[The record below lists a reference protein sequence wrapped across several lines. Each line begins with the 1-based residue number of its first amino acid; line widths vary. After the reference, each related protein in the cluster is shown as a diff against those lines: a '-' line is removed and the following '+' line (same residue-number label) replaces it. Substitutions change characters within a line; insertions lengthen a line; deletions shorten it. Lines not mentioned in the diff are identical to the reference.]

1 MTHTSTEQPEALRL
15 ADEFD
20 NAMAA
25 LHQISIGHSMTIE
38 LRRLHARV
46 QELEA
51 ERDEADRRA
60 GRAERH
66 MAGLNDDV
74 RRFEA
79 ARRRMKAQWGVHDNV
94 SFDVVWQQALD
105 AKASQAQRVPLNAFQ
120 RRAIFDD
127 LYPHGAT
134 SQMWQTFSAL
144 VTAVERFDITQE
156 KQG

>member
-15 ADEFD
+15 ADALRDGEYSLYQER
-20 NAMAA
+20 AA
-25 LHQISIGHSMTIE
+25 TEAE
-38 LRRLHARV
+38 LRRLHARA

-105 AKASQAQRVPLNAFQ
+105 AKASQAQRVPLSEEQ

-127 LYPHGAT
+127 LWPHGADAGIRKL
-134 SQMWQTFSAL
+134 F
-144 VTAVERFDITQE
+144 TATVFATEAAHGITQE

>member
-1 MTHTSTEQPEALRL
+1 MTHTSTEQPEARDL
-15 ADEFD
+15 AYWIAHTTD
-20 NAMAA
+20 NPTAA
-25 LHQISIGHSMTIE
+25 LIQS
-38 LRRLHARV
+38 LRARV

-105 AKASQAQRVPLNAFQ
+105 AKASQAQRVPLSVVDAIKQGLQADEATRHHCRGTTNWAAAMTRFYE
-120 RRAIFDD
+120 RA
-127 LYPHGAT
+127 HG
-134 SQMWQTFSAL
+134 
-144 VTAVERFDITQE
+144 ITQE